1 MQATVVF
8 KKNWNAINE
17 LDESKNRKYRY
28 IINEGSSRSS
38 KTRSLI
44 DLFYL
49 FAFSNS
55 NKRLSVWRDTKKDCK
70 DTVFFDMLKAYRTL
84 PNNSLVT
91 HYKTDSVLAFP
102 NNSQIEIKG
111 TDDEEQVHGYSGDV
125 LWINEPYKISKDTF
139 DQLDQ
144 RTSEFVIIDW
154 NPKKAHWIDDLKKDS
169 RTIVIH
175 STFKDNP
182 FCPEEQKRKIL
193 SYQSVKMSEVV
204 VQGLV
209 EENLAR
215 KYDFDNNP
223 LSFTLKQLNELSR
236 CLNNEFINS
245 ANDFKWSVYGLG
257 LKAER
262 PNRIFN
268 FIEICDHEYNN
279 LDAPIYYAC
288 DWGKVDNFGIIE
300 GKYYDG
306 GLYLK
311 ELNYDSENTIM
322 ERLTRAER
330 NQVNQHEEGLVMWL
344 FRKLGID
351 YDSYIICDN
360 NRPTKI
366 LALREAGYDF
376 AIAASKLKG
385 SILDGIDLLDKL
397 DVYYTQSSVNLKY
410 EQENYSR
417 KVDRYGT
424 VLEEP
429 EDINNHLMD
438 PARYLVTFLQAEGI
452 ITII

>member
-1 MQATVVF
+1 M
-8 KKNWNAINE
+8 
-17 LDESKNRKYRY
+17 
-28 IINEGSSRSS
+28 SS
-38 KTRSLI
+38 
-44 DLFYL
+44 
-49 FAFSNS
+49 
-55 NKRLSVWRDTKKDCK
+55 
-70 DTVFFDMLKAYRTL
+70 
-84 PNNSLVT
+84 
-91 HYKTDSVLAFP
+91 
-102 NNSQIEIKG
+102 
-111 TDDEEQVHGYSGDV
+111 
-125 LWINEPYKISKDTF
+125 
-139 DQLDQ
+139 
-144 RTSEFVIIDW
+144 
-154 NPKKAHWIDDLKKDS
+154 
-169 RTIVIH
+169 
-175 STFKDNP
+175 
-182 FCPEEQKRKIL
+182 
-193 SYQSVKMSEVV
+193 VV
-204 VQGLV
+204 VSGLI

-215 KYDFDNNP
+215 QYDFDGNP
-223 LSFTLKQLNELSR
+223 LSLKDKELNELLR
-236 CLNNEFINS
+236 CLNNEYTNS

-268 FIEICDHEYNN
+268 FKEISDHDYNQI
-279 LDAPIYYAC
+279 DVPVYYAC

-322 ERLTRAER
+322 EKLTNVER
-330 NQVNQHEEGLVMWL
+330 KQVNQHEEGLVMWL
-344 FRKLGID
+344 FKKLCID
-351 YDSYIICDN
+351 FDSYIICDN

-417 KVDRYGT
+417 KVDRYGV

-429 EDINNHLMD
+429 EDCWNHLID
-438 PARYLVTFLQAEGI
+438 CCRYLATFLQQEGVINI
-452 ITII
+452 I

>member
-1 MQATVVF
+1 MQATIVF
-8 KKNWNAINE
+8 KKNWEAINS
-17 LDESKNRKYRY
+17 LDEFKNRKYRY

-84 PNNSLVT
+84 PNNNLVT
-91 HYKTDSVLAFP
+91 HFKTDSVLSFP

-182 FCPEEQKRKIL
+182 FCPIEQRRKIL
-193 SYQSVKMSEVV
+193 SYQSVKMSSVV
-204 VQGLV
+204 VSGLV

-215 KYDFDNNP
+215 KYDLEGNP
-223 LSFTLKQLNELSR
+223 LNFADKELSELAR
-236 CLNNEFINS
+236 CLNNEYTNS

-257 LKAER
+257 IKAER

-268 FIEICDHEYNN
+268 FKEISDQEYNE
-279 LDAPIYYAC
+279 LDVPIYYAC

-322 ERLTRAER
+322 EKLTRSER
-330 NQVNQHEEGLVMWL
+330 NQVNQHEEGLVKWL
-344 FRKLGID
+344 FMKLGID
-351 YDSYIICDN
+351 NEAYIICDN

-366 LALREAGYDF
+366 LALREAGFEF
-376 AIAASKLKG
+376 ALAASKPKG

-397 DVYYTQSSVNLKY
+397 DVYYTSSSINLKY

-417 KVDRYGT
+417 KVDRYGI

-429 EDINNHLMD
+429 EDLNNHLMD
-438 PARYLVTFLQAEGI
+438 PARYLVTFLQSEGI